1 MGLCWL
7 YELLSDP
14 DREGGERVALWI
26 LGDESGLVEKTGG
39 NGAFLLLDVTES
51 MGRKVVELRGRGL
64 DLELPLLLPLV
75 SLVVMEVP
83 DSPVD

>member
-14 DREGGERVALWI
+14 DRGSGERASLWI

-39 NGAFLLLDVTES
+39 DGAFLLLDILGS
-51 MGRKVVELRGRGL
+51 MGRKVAELREGGFE
-64 DLELPLLLPLV
+64 LELPLLLPLDN
-75 SLVVMEVP
+75 LVVMEVP
-83 DSPVD
+83 ASPMD